1 MVLVSQTSKKI
12 QFFKIL
18 LFDALKLLT
27 CFNLTIS
34 ASVTVSPASIGG
46 VAPGVSIIV
55 DVGTLVKLLAIVG
68 GGEHTG
74 LRLYTVGPGLLVI
87 PAVRA

>member
-1 MVLVSQTSKKI
+1 MQKLNFLRFHYLTPSKS
-12 QFFKIL
+12 
-18 LFDALKLLT
+18 LT

-34 ASVTVSPASIGG
+34 APVTVSPASIGG

-55 DVGTLVKLLAIVG
+55 DVGALVELLAIVG

-74 LRLYTVGPGLLVI
+74 L
-87 PAVRA
+87 

>member
-1 MVLVSQTSKKI
+1 MQKLNFLRFHYLTPC
-12 QFFKIL
+12 
-18 LFDALKLLT
+18 KLLT

-34 ASVTVSPASIGG
+34 APVTVSPASIGG

-55 DVGTLVKLLAIVG
+55 DVGTLMELLAVVG

-74 LRLYTVGPGLLVI
+74 LRLYAVGPGLLVI
-87 PAVRA
+87 PAVGT

>member
-1 MVLVSQTSKKI
+1 MVFGLSISNKQKDSI
-12 QFFKIL
+12 FIL
-18 LFDALKLLT
+18 LFDALHKLLT

-34 ASVTVSPASIGG
+34 APVTVSPASIGG

-55 DVGTLVKLLAIVG
+55 DVGALVELLAIVG

-74 LRLYTVGPGLLVI
+74 L
-87 PAVRA
+87 